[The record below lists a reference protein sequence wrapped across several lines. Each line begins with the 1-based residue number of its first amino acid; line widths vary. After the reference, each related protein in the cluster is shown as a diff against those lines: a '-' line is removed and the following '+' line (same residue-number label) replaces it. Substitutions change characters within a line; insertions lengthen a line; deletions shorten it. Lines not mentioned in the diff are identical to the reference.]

1 VEEVESEQPQT
12 SQPQTTKSTLAPKV
26 VHQVVIDDD
35 DEEVEVV
42 SEQKSLKCPFTQ
54 MRMKKAIK
62 DSVCGHSF
70 DHDAIMN
77 YVAHCVKKRRV
88 ARCPYTN
95 CNNKIISS
103 NLVADVESQRLI
115 DGGK

>member
-1 VEEVESEQPQT
+1 MEEVESEQPQT

-54 MRMKKAIK
+54 VTICLNCREASDLKSFFLLGSPS
-62 DSVCGHSF
+62 DST
-70 DHDAIMN
+70 A
-77 YVAHCVKKRRV
+77 VKF
-88 ARCPYTN
+88 
-95 CNNKIISS
+95 S
-103 NLVADVESQRLI
+103 
-115 DGGK
+115 